1 MTNEL
6 EATLVEAEAQDD
18 LVRTQPPTMLD
29 DEVLAVISARHNLMV
44 GMANISATTLKIDK
58 LLATK
63 QVSQSALL
71 TKALQ
76 NLKRDILVGLA
87 QVRDGVK

>member
-1 MTNEL
+1 MDNL
-6 EATLVEAEAQDD
+6 EATLSEAEAQDD